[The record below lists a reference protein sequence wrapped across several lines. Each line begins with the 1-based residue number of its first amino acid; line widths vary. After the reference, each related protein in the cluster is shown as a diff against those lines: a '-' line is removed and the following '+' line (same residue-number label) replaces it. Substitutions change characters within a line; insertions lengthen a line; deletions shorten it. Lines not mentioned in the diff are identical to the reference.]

1 MKVLIV
7 HWLYEPHFLG
17 GGERIVQSLA
27 EGLVAEGH
35 EVVVVTTVSGWRTSI
50 ASIRGVKVYYVG
62 LRNVYWYLNAGPKR
76 RLLKPLW
83 HILDLNNLAMA
94 REVAKII
101 DIERPDIVNSHG
113 LEGFS
118 TAVWRRVKSRGLP
131 CIHSMHSYYLL
142 CPRAS
147 MFRLGEN
154 CKTLC
159 SQCRIFAGVRRRMDV
174 SLDAAIGCSR
184 FIMNRHLEFSFFRE
198 TPLREVVH
206 HGYAPKA
213 VSPARRRHSG
223 KLRVGFLG
231 RFDPTKGIELMIRAA
246 APLLKTECELRIAGK
261 GPEPYEQKLKE
272 EAGTLDVRFMG
283 FVNAEA
289 FLAELD
295 VLVVPSLWNEPSG
308 LVILEAFAQGVPVI
322 GSNRGGIPECIEENK
337 TGFIFSPEH
346 PETLTAALERCAAD
360 RDMLARM
367 QVDALSRSHEVL
379 PKRMIDG
386 YLSVYAKAL
395 GRTPPGEEPSSP
407 ATLAQRGH

>member
-1 MKVLIV
+1 MSGGVSIALAGARTPSLHKRLPQREQMKVLMI

-17 GGERIVQSLA
+17 GGERIVQALA
-27 EGLVAEGH
+27 EGLVVEGH
-35 EVVVVTTVSGWRTSI
+35 QVVVATTVPGWRTSI

-174 SLDAAIGCSR
+174 SLDAAIGC
-184 FIMNRHLEFSFFRE
+184 
-198 TPLREVVH
+198 
-206 HGYAPKA
+206 
-213 VSPARRRHSG
+213 
-223 KLRVGFLG
+223 
-231 RFDPTKGIELMIRAA
+231 
-246 APLLKTECELRIAGK
+246 
-261 GPEPYEQKLKE
+261 
-272 EAGTLDVRFMG
+272 
-283 FVNAEA
+283 
-289 FLAELD
+289 
-295 VLVVPSLWNEPSG
+295 
-308 LVILEAFAQGVPVI
+308 
-322 GSNRGGIPECIEENK
+322 
-337 TGFIFSPEH
+337 
-346 PETLTAALERCAAD
+346 
-360 RDMLARM
+360 
-367 QVDALSRSHEVL
+367 
-379 PKRMIDG
+379 
-386 YLSVYAKAL
+386 
-395 GRTPPGEEPSSP
+395 
-407 ATLAQRGH
+407 